1 MANFALSKFT
11 IIKFKDSSFV
21 VLSIPIHVLKW
32 FCHFLG
38 LSVEIFSKFISCV
51 SSEIGQCFKLPTIG
65 CIWPSLLSSCTEDQ
79 LAKVKAKVVF
89 PPVLLRIIEYERS
102 GNLFWF
108 SDCLNWANFDHQ
120 GVYQDKL
127 CVSVCLV
134 SRYGF
139 ECFCRLCWT
148 NCKSTNCFSLRHKM
162 QQKPLLR

>member
-1 MANFALSKFT
+1 MSCFQFQFMFWNGFVIFWVSQLKSFQNLLVALVQRF
-11 IIKFKDSSFV
+11 
-21 VLSIPIHVLKW
+21 
-32 FCHFLG
+32 
-38 LSVEIFSKFISCV
+38 
-51 SSEIGQCFKLPTIG
+51 GQCFKLPTIG